1 MTIQSSLFV
10 EQIYQQIEMEILEV
24 IAKRLKQGMYTDDG
38 VLHWQ
43 MKQINLLGQ
52 LRQDQYEIIARYSG
66 KTVETVKAML
76 EEVAQDEYRRLTGH
90 LKQYEGNYIPNTL
103 NSYGALLNLSM
114 TLEQQ
119 AIEVSNMLNSS
130 IIQGAEQAYRDILTE
145 AVMNVSSGRESI
157 QSSVVRSIKRMT
169 EQGIPTWIDKSGRT
183 WSNEAYVNM
192 TIRTTNKS
200 VTNQVTNNLL
210 DEYRIDLVRVS
221 DHADSRP
228 EHAPYQ
234 GKIYS
239 RSGKSKKYPPLHS
252 TGYGDTRTGLVTG
265 INCRHLLYPY
275 FEGVSAKY
283 PEPLP
288 IDEVQKNYEQ
298 AQKQRYLE
306 RQIRNAKKRK
316 LALEALGV
324 DDDEITKA
332 NRLIMA
338 RQARMREFIRQTGRT
353 RQRARER
360 VVS

>member
-1 MTIQSSLFV
+1 MAIQSSLFV

-24 IAKRLKQGMYTDDG
+24 IAKRLSQGMYTEDG

-43 MKQINLLGQ
+43 MKQINLLGR
-52 LRQDQYEIIARYSG
+52 LRQDQYEIIAKYSG
-66 KTVETVKAML
+66 KSVEAVKVML
-76 EEVAQDEYRRLTGH
+76 EEVAQDEYKRLTGH
-90 LKQYEGNYIPNTL
+90 LKQYEGKYIPTTL
-103 NSYGALLNLSM
+103 SSYGALYTLSSA
-114 TLEQQ
+114 LEQQ
-119 AIEVSNMLNSS
+119 AIEITNMLNST
-130 IIQGAEQAYRDILTE
+130 ILNGAEQAYRDILTE

-157 QSSVVRSIKRMT
+157 QSSVVRSIKRMA
-169 EQGIPTWIDKSGRT
+169 EQGIPTWMDKSGRV

-192 TIRTTNKS
+192 TIRATNKN

-210 DEYRIDLVRVS
+210 DEYDIDLVRVS
-221 DHADSRP
+221 DHSDSRP

-234 GKIYS
+234 GKVYS
-239 RSGKSKKYPPLHS
+239 RSGKSRKYPPLS
-252 TGYGDTRTGLVTG
+252 ETSYGDTRTGLVTG
-265 INCRHLLYPY
+265 INCRHLLYPH

-298 AQKQRYLE
+298 SQKQRYLE

-316 LALEALGV
+316 IALEALGV

-332 NRLIMA
+332 DRLIKA
-338 RQARMREFIRQTGRT
+338 RQARMSEFIRQTGRT

>member
-1 MTIQSSLFV
+1 MAIQSSLFV

-24 IAKRLKQGMYTDDG
+24 IAKRLSQGMYTNDG

-66 KTVETVKAML
+66 KSVEAVKDML
-76 EEVAQDEYRRLTGH
+76 IEASQLEYGRLTDYLERH
-90 LKQYEGNYIPNTL
+90 ASKYSTS
-103 NSYGALLNLSM
+103 SYGGLFCVIS

-119 AIEVSNMLNSS
+119 AIDITNLLNSS
-130 IIQGAEQAYRDILTE
+130 ILQGAEQAYRDILTE
-145 AVMNVSSGRESI
+145 AVVNVSTGRESI
-157 QSSVVRSIKRMT
+157 QSSVVRSIKRMA
-169 EQGIPTWIDKSGRT
+169 EQGIPTWMDKSGRV

-192 TIRTTNKS
+192 TIRATNKN

-210 DEYRIDLVRVS
+210 DEYDIDLVRVS

-239 RSGKSKKYPPLHS
+239 RSGKSKKYPPLS
-252 TGYGDTRTGLVTG
+252 ETSYGDTRTGLVTG
-265 INCRHLLYPY
+265 INCRHLLYPH

-298 AQKQRYLE
+298 SQKQRYLE

-316 LALEALGV
+316 IALEALRV

-332 NRLIMA
+332 DRLIKA

-353 RQRARER
+353 RQYSRER